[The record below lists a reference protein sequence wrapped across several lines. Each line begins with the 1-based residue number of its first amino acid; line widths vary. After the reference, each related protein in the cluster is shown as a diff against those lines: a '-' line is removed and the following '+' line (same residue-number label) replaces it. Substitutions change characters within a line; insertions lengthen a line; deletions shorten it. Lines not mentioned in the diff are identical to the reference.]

1 MTIIE
6 EVYRNHPMTADL
18 AVNFNKFGDW
28 SLNILVVHCWK
39 STDYKA
45 YVAGMGEINLEL
57 LRRFAKDRIN
67 MAFPTQ
73 TLYLRQDSEWR
84 VSGATSH
91 GPAR

>member
-6 EVYRNHPMTADL
+6 EVRNHPMTADL
-18 AVNFNKFGDW
+18 VNFNKFGDW
-28 SLNILVVHCWK
+28 SLGILVVHCWK

-45 YVAGMGEINLEL
+45 YVAGWGDQSEL

-73 TLYLRQDSEWR
+73 TLYLRQDSGG
-84 VSGATSH
+84 V
-91 GPAR
+91 